1 MGFTWNFLGVHE
13 MFIGFSRNCDGKCIG
28 MLMGFHGIVMHMS
41 WDLHRNF
48 IEMSWN
54 AHGISWEVMAN
65 LNRHSDGNLIYIPI
79 NWLMSN
85 HLMFIFEHK

>member
-1 MGFTWNFLGVHE
+1 

-54 AHGISWEVMAN
+54 AHGISWDLMAN

>member
-1 MGFTWNFLGVHE
+1 
-13 MFIGFSRNCDGKCIG
+13 
-28 MLMGFHGIVMHMS
+28 MS
-41 WDLHRNF
+41 WDLHGNF

-54 AHGISWEVMAN
+54 AHGISWDLMAN
-65 LNRHSDGNLIYIPI
+65 LNGHSDGNLIYIPI